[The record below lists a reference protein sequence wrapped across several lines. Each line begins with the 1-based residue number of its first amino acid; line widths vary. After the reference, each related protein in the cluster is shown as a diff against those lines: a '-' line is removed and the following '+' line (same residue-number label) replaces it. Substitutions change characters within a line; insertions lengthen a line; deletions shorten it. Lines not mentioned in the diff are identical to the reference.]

1 MCEITNAR
9 FGEIFID
16 RNFPSCAINFNKNE
30 RIFIESFKMNGKV
43 SPHNFVHLN
52 GEQLREHSLVEL
64 ELWQEMKLFDFGELG
79 SKALVDSRSSVYH
92 MKIWLEVEF
101 NNFLFYKLKN
111 SVISS
116 EGLLKLQFFSDTA
129 EIQIRLIKPAEVYP

>member
-16 RNFPSCAINFNKNE
+16 SNSPSCAIRFHKNE
-30 RIFIESFKMNGKV
+30 RIFIEGFKMNGKV

-64 ELWQEMKLFDFGELG
+64 ELWQEMKLFDFEELG
-79 SKALVDSRSSVYH
+79 NKALVDSRSSVYH
-92 MKIWLEVEF
+92 M
-101 NNFLFYKLKN
+101 
-111 SVISS
+111 
-116 EGLLKLQFFSDTA
+116 
-129 EIQIRLIKPAEVYP
+129 EI